1 MAIRIFIK
9 TQEFYEGAAIN
20 FIDYNIRRFSM
31 KNAKGLLSI
40 AVTIVFFLSFFSTA
54 EAAKRA
60 PVASVKDPVVF
71 IHGFT
76 GSSTSFD
83 NMKQWLVSQ
92 GWPSN
97 YLYAIQYSD
106 TTGSSIDNAYELQS
120 FVKTVLRQTK
130 ASKVDIVAHSM
141 GGLSTR
147 YYVKYL
153 EGAQKVDDVVTLGS
167 PHHGTNSS
175 YFGLW
180 TEGAREMVP
189 GSAFLNDLNSAD
201 ETPDGSDASE
211 IIQYTSIYSSA
222 DTVINPYTSSIIE
235 GASNIEISGVSHSGL
250 LSNSTVRPLIQA
262 GLEDGGKNTN

>member
-1 MAIRIFIK
+1 MNKARGLMSITVAIVF
-9 TQEFYEGAAIN
+9 
-20 FIDYNIRRFSM
+20 
-31 KNAKGLLSI
+31 LLSI
-40 AVTIVFFLSFFSTA
+40 FSTA
-54 EAAKRA
+54 EAAKRV
-60 PVASVKDPVVF
+60 PVASEKDPVVF
-71 IHGFT
+71 VHGFT
-76 GSSTSFD
+76 GSASSFE

-97 YLYAIQYSD
+97 YLYAIQYSN

-120 FVKTVLRQTK
+120 FIKNVLRQTK

-167 PHHGTNSS
+167 PHHGTSSS

-180 TEGAREMVP
+180 TQGAREMVP
-189 GSAFLNDLNSAD
+189 GSAFLNDLNSED
-201 ETPDGSDASE
+201 ETPNGSDSSST
-211 IIQYTSIYSSA
+211 IQYTSIYSNS
-222 DTVINPYTSSIIE
+222 DTVINPYTSSIIN
-235 GASNIEISGVSHSGL
+235 GAENIEISGVSHSGL
-250 LSNSTVRPLIQA
+250 LTDSSVRSLVQT

>member
-1 MAIRIFIK
+1 MNKAR
-9 TQEFYEGAAIN
+9 
-20 FIDYNIRRFSM
+20 SLM
-31 KNAKGLLSI
+31 SI
-40 AVTIVFFLSFFSTA
+40 AVAMVFFLSLFSPA
-54 EAAKRA
+54 EAAKKV
-60 PVASVKDPVVF
+60 PVASEKDPVVF
-71 IHGFT
+71 VHGFT

-97 YLYAIQYSD
+97 YLYAIQYSN

-120 FVKTVLRQTK
+120 FIKTVLRQTK

-167 PHHGTNSS
+167 PHHGTSTS

-189 GSAFLNDLNSAD
+189 GSAFLNDLNSLD
-201 ETPDGSDASE
+201 ETPNGSDDAE
-211 IIQYTSIYSSA
+211 VIQYTSIYSSS

-235 GASNIEISGVSHSGL
+235 GAYNIEISGVSHSGL
-250 LSNSTVRPLIQA
+250 LSDSSVRPMIKA
-262 GLEDGGKNTN
+262 GLEDGGENTN

>member
-1 MAIRIFIK
+1 MKK
-9 TQEFYEGAAIN
+9 T
-20 FIDYNIRRFSM
+20 RS
-31 KNAKGLLSI
+31 LVSI
-40 AVTIVFFLSFFSTA
+40 AVTIVFILSIFSTA
-54 EAAKRA
+54 EAAKKV
-60 PVASVKDPVVF
+60 PVASEKDPVVF
-71 IHGFT
+71 VHGFT
-76 GSSTSFD
+76 GSSSSFD
-83 NMKQWLVSQ
+83 NMKEWLISQ

-106 TTGSSIDNAYELQS
+106 TTGSSVDNAYELQT
-120 FVKTVLRQTK
+120 FVKNVLRQTK

-153 EGAQKVDDVVTLGS
+153 EGAQNVDDIVTLGS

-189 GSAFLNDLNSAD
+189 GSAFLNELNSVD
-201 ETPDGSDASE
+201 ETPNGSDTSAV
-211 IIQYTSIYSSA
+211 IQCTSIYSSA

-235 GASNIEISGVSHSGL
+235 GAENIEISGVSHSGL
-250 LSNSTVRPLIQA
+250 LTDSTVRPLILD
-262 GLEDGGKNTN
+262 GLEDGGQNTN

>member
-1 MAIRIFIK
+1 MKK
-9 TQEFYEGAAIN
+9 T
-20 FIDYNIRRFSM
+20 RS
-31 KNAKGLLSI
+31 LVSI
-40 AVTIVFFLSFFSTA
+40 AVTIVFILSIFSTA
-54 EAAKRA
+54 EAAKKV
-60 PVASVKDPVVF
+60 PVASEKDPVVF
-71 IHGFT
+71 VHGFT
-76 GSSTSFD
+76 GSSSSFD
-83 NMKQWLVSQ
+83 NMKEWLISQ

-106 TTGSSIDNAYELQS
+106 TTGSSVDNAYELQT
-120 FVKTVLRQTK
+120 FVKNVLRQTK

-153 EGAQKVDDVVTLGS
+153 EGAQNVDDIVTLGS

-189 GSAFLNDLNSAD
+189 GSAFLNELNSVD
-201 ETPDGSDASE
+201 ETPNGSDTSAV
-211 IIQYTSIYSSA
+211 IQYTSIYSSA

-235 GASNIEISGVSHSGL
+235 GAENIEISGVSHSGL
-250 LSNSTVRPLIQA
+250 LTDSTVRPLILD
-262 GLEDGGKNTN
+262 GLEDGGQNTN

>member
-1 MAIRIFIK
+1 ME
-9 TQEFYEGAAIN
+9 EFYESAAIRLIDKN
-20 FIDYNIRRFSM
+20 FRRFLM
-31 KNAKGLLSI
+31 NKIRGLMSI
-40 AVTIVFFLSFFSTA
+40 AITIVFLLSVFSTA
-54 EAAKRA
+54 EAAKRV
-60 PVASVKDPVVF
+60 PVASEKDPVVF
-71 IHGFT
+71 VHGFT
-76 GSSTSFD
+76 GSSSSFD

-92 GWPSN
+92 GWASN

-120 FVKTVLRQTK
+120 FVKNVLRQTK

-167 PHHGTNSS
+167 PHHGTTSS

-189 GSAFLNDLNSAD
+189 GSAFLNDLNSVD
-201 ETPDGSDASE
+201 ETPNGSDTTSA
-211 IIQYTSIYSSA
+211 IQYTSIYSSA
-222 DTVINPYTSSIIE
+222 DTVINPYTSSIID
-235 GASNIEISGVSHSGL
+235 GAENVEISGVSHSGL
-250 LSNSTVRPLIQA
+250 LTDSSVRPLIQT